1 MQGTQET
8 RAPSLSQEDALEEE
22 MQPTPVF
29 LPAKLHGQ
37 RSLVGYIP
45 WDCKRFGHDLAAK
58 QQQMHSP

>member
-1 MQGTQET
+1 
-8 RAPSLSQEDALEEE
+8 

-37 RSLVGYIP
+37 RSMVGYIP
-45 WDCKRFGHDLAAK
+45 WDYKRFGHDLAAK